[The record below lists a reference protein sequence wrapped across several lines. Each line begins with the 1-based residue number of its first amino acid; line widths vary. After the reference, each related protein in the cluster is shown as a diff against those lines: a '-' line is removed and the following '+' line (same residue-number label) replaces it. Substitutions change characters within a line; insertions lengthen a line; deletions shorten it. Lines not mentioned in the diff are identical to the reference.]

1 MSLFKS
7 SKSEV
12 EDVLGKVPLFSECSK
27 RELSLLAGMVEEEE
41 FEEGKDLCKEGES
54 GLGLSV
60 MMEGTVAI
68 FVGGEHRR
76 DMGEGT
82 FFGEI
87 ALLDGGPR
95 SATVTAKTPVRVV
108 SIPAWTFNATLESRP
123 ELALKMLREVCKRI
137 RETDSAKG

>member
-1 MSLFKS
+1 MSLSKS
-7 SKSEV
+7 SKSQV
-12 EDVLGKVPLFSECSK
+12 EDVLEKVPLFAECSK
-27 RELSLLAGMVEEEE
+27 KELSLLAGMVEEAE
-41 FEEGKDLCKEGES
+41 FEAGAALCKEGES

-60 MMEGTVAI
+60 IMEGEVAVS
-68 FVGGEHRR
+68 VGGEHRR

-95 SATVTAKTPVRVV
+95 SATVTAKGPVRVI

-123 ELALKMLREVCKRI
+123 DLAVKMLREVCKRV
-137 RETDSAKG
+137 RETDAMK

>member
-7 SKSEV
+7 SKSQV
-12 EDVLGKVPLFSECSK
+12 EDVLEKVPLFAECSK

-41 FEEGKDLCKEGES
+41 FEAGVALCKEGES

-60 MMEGTVAI
+60 IMEGEVAVS
-68 FVGGEHRR
+68 VGGEHRR

-95 SATVTAKTPVRVV
+95 SATVTAKVPVRVI
-108 SIPAWTFNATLESRP
+108 SIPAWTFNATLESKP
-123 ELALKMLREVCKRI
+123 DLAVKMLREVCKRV
-137 RETDSAKG
+137 RESDAMK